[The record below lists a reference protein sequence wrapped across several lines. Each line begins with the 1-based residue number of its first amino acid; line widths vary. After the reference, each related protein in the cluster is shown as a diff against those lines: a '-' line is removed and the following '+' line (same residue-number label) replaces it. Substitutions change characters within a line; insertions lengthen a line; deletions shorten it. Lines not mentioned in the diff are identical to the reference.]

1 VHLADLVAGTRDVL
15 LAEFATR
22 ARKQSDTRGVSRVEL
37 IDSIPLFLDELVVAL
52 ASGEA
57 AAGDLSSA
65 AHAVE
70 RLQLGFDVDSVVRE
84 YFLIAQCILETAA
97 EADVV
102 PTFGELAVLL
112 GAVGEGA
119 ALAAA
124 EYMRRREADLVRREA
139 AHAGFLAHEI
149 RNWLASARFAFDLLR
164 GRELRNSTSE
174 LTGVI
179 DNSLRRAGQQLDDA
193 LLGQRLR
200 GGVVAPSEL
209 QLRALCDEIIGDAR
223 AEVQEKDVRVVAQ
236 IPTELSLEADPRL
249 VRSALTNLVRNAIKF
264 THAGTEVQLRA
275 EVVDGEVMIE
285 IEDRCGGLPASAL
298 ERMFAPYA
306 QAAPDKSGFGLGLP
320 IARAAVEVQGGTLT
334 VRDLPGQ
341 GCVFRLTLPLQV
353 PERP

>member
-1 VHLADLVAGTRDVL
+1 VHLADLVAGTRDAL

-22 ARKQSDTRGVSRVEL
+22 ARKQSDARGVSRVEL

-57 AAGDLSSA
+57 TAGDLSSA

-84 YFLIAQCILETAA
+84 YFLIAQCILESAA
-97 EADVV
+97 HADVV
-102 PTFGELAVLL
+102 PSFGELGILL
-112 GAVGEGA
+112 GAVGDGA
-119 ALAAA
+119 AMAAA

-139 AHAGFLAHEI
+139 THAGFLAHEM

-164 GRELRNSTSE
+164 GRELADSASE
-174 LTGVI
+174 LIGVI

-200 GGVVAPSEL
+200 GGVVAPSQL
-209 QLRALCDEIIGDAR
+209 QLRPLCEEIIGEAR
-223 AEVQEKDVRVVAQ
+223 VAMQEKNVRAALE
-236 IPTELSLEADPRL
+236 IPVELSLQADPRL

-264 THAGTEVQLRA
+264 THAGSEVQLRA
-275 EVVDGEVMIE
+275 EVVGGEVMIE
-285 IEDRCGGLPASAL
+285 IEDRCGGLPTSAI

-306 QAAPDKSGFGLGLP
+306 QAGADKSGFGLGLP

-353 PERP
+353 LERP